1 MHEVVIKYKN
11 PKTLRALTALG
22 ESLGFSIA
30 DSEKQEKK
38 EIYHINGIPVER
50 GDPTIDMQDLTTIF
64 TDAGIDAKRIR
75 TKSWGL
81 RK

>member
-1 MHEVVIKYKN
+1 MYKVVIEHKN
-11 PKTLRALTALG
+11 QKTLKALTVLA

-30 DSEKQEKK
+30 DPEKQEKK